1 MKRNLILLAIILIC
15 SITLTCISPSLNT
28 GRLNTV
34 GNYFEDYG
42 SKELFKDENYP
53 RVKEL
58 RKLNLGVDDDESDIF
73 DFYIDEILKNLDIKY
88 ENTKLPES
96 KAEEIGDYKF
106 FEYYLTLTCSFE
118 KFTQFVI
125 ELEKSDKIFTI
136 HEITLDN
143 DNFSAKEQSLDKE
156 FEIKIRSIDLKK
168 KGKKYI

>member
-1 MKRNLILLAIILIC
+1 
-15 SITLTCISPSLNT
+15 
-28 GRLNTV
+28 V
-34 GNYFEDYG
+34 GNRFEDYG

-58 RKLNLGVDDDESDIF
+58 RKLNLGVDDDESNIF

-125 ELEKSDKIFTI
+125 ELEKSD
-136 HEITLDN
+136 
-143 DNFSAKEQSLDKE
+143 
-156 FEIKIRSIDLKK
+156 
-168 KGKKYI
+168 